1 MNARNVKPR
10 SLGEAVQFCCAV
22 RGREERGGVRG
33 KGFIMGRGEEKQDE
47 GKVTRS
53 GREREERGS
62 KVRDKEM

>member
-1 MNARNVKPR
+1 M
-10 SLGEAVQFCCAV
+10 
-22 RGREERGGVRG
+22 RG